1 MARQMVSRLR
11 VLIAVAAVPLVLWGV
26 LPLVSHGDPSPG
38 QIQKRIDRKQAQIQ
52 YHRGRERLLTSDI
65 AGFTHRIGSLQLGNT
80 RLQTR
85 QVRIE
90 ADLNA
95 KRAELARIQ
104 ERLRQ
109 ERLRLVRLRAR
120 LAQGRTAPAQR
131 PGGLYKSQQPEGV

>member
-65 AGFTHRIGSLQLGNT
+65 AGFTHRIDSLQSDIT

-109 ERLRLVRLRAR
+109 ERLRLDPLRGPRAEERPRAR
-120 LAQGRTAPAQR
+120 PAPR
-131 PGGLYKSQQPEGV
+131 EP